1 MSYLDETRTIRFEG
15 PSAASPRFVAP
26 PVLRWAP
33 VALSRRFT
41 VTVAD
46 RDRAVWSATTTE
58 REIDLAPAWPGLA
71 HGPVDVLVQG
81 FNEAGEEVSVR
92 ARRRFWRVPG
102 FDGVRPEPGDWAG
115 CVRRAVGY
123 LLAPA
128 RDEVAEYER
137 GDPRCAWRSFE
148 DSVTGV
154 RGNLAFPALHH
165 PSFVFALLGFAER
178 YPRDPLAPEAER
190 QALGYGQWLQNHQLP
205 GDWRCGG
212 LTPSTIER
220 GEVGG
225 WVEGGNIT
233 LFRAARVGEAF
244 IRLNRYTGEDRYLE
258 RTRRIAAVL
267 LDLQRDDG
275 SWPFRVDPRTGETSE
290 SYTSAVVTPIRL
302 LTMLEELGAGTS
314 SEIATWRQ
322 ARDRAEAWL
331 LAGPVADGRWEGMYE
346 DIPGTPAW
354 SNLENWDTNE
364 TIRYLLSDACV
375 AQGTV
380 AHAKRLNDY
389 IEDQFVVWR
398 AEESPVTVRCTT
410 AVPVLLPHGG
420 AHRQLAGVAAG
431 PASGHR
437 GGALPREGDRRGEL
451 DRCGAARVGRA
462 VHLGIR
468 HALRQGAGI
477 DELARLQRRGG
488 NRAVAL
494 AGVPRWTVADR
505 REPRLPSRAVGR
517 VSKHRRSHSFASPPY
532 SPRT

>member
-15 PSAASPRFVAP
+15 PTAASPRFVAP

-33 VALSRRFT
+33 VTLSRRFT

-46 RDRAVWSATTTE
+46 RDRVVWSAATTD
-58 REIDLAPAWPGLA
+58 REIDLAPAWPRLA

-81 FNEAGEEVSVR
+81 FDEAGEEVSVR
-92 ARRRFWRVPG
+92 AHRRFWRVPG
-102 FDGVRPEPGDWAG
+102 FDGVRPEPGDWEG

-137 GDPRCAWRSFE
+137 DDPRCAWRSFE

-154 RGNLAFPALHH
+154 RGQLGFPALHH
-165 PSFVFALLGFAER
+165 PSFVLALLGFAER
-178 YPRDPLAPEAER
+178 HPRDPLAPEAER
-190 QALGYGQWLQNHQLP
+190 QALGYGQWLLDHQLP

-212 LTPSTIER
+212 LAPSTIER

-244 IRLNRYTGEDRYLE
+244 IRLTRYTGEDRYLE

-275 SWPFRVDPRTGETSE
+275 SWPYRVDPRTGETSE

-302 LTMLEELGAGTS
+302 LAMLEELGAGTT

-322 ARDRAEAWL
+322 GRDRAEAWL

-364 TIRYLLSDACV
+364 TIRYLLSGAC
-375 AQGTV
+375 AAPGKV

-410 AVPVLLPHGG
+410 PSVLEQYRCYHPMEVHTGNWLVSL
-420 AHRQLAGVAAG
+420 LALHQATGEEHYLAKGIAAANSIAAG
-431 PASGHR
+431 QHES
-437 GGALPREGDRRGEL
+437 GALSTWGFDTRFGKVLQAMNWPG
-451 DRCGAARVGRA
+451 CNA
-462 VHLGIR
+462 VAVT
-468 HALRQGAGI
+468 ALLHWQAYHDG
-477 DELARLQRRGG
+477 LSPTGG
-488 NRAVAL
+488 NRDFHL
-494 AGVPRWTVADR
+494 GLWGV
-505 REPRLPSRAVGR
+505 
-517 VSKHRRSHSFASPPY
+517 
-532 SPRT
+532 